1 MDWIRVDITA
11 LLSAELGV
19 VEATDFFSYVRKLK
33 AVDMQE
39 QIASKEFTNVKF
51 ADT

>member
-1 MDWIRVDITA
+1 
-11 LLSAELGV
+11 
-19 VEATDFFSYVRKLK
+19 VRKLK

-51 ADT
+51 ADTWYPQLAMDFCVAVQ